1 MNLDEGFEIGDLRGL
16 VRRRAPM
23 ALGVG
28 LAVFL
33 VAIVVAAVLPNQYET
48 HTTILVEPQTISQE
62 LVEAQM
68 QGTDLNQRLH
78 LMTMQ
83 ILSRPRLSRVID
95 DLNLY
100 REESQEMT
108 REEIIAKMRGQ
119 IRVEPVLPELQ
130 EELDTRD
137 LQINTFRLYFRHDDP
152 QRAAAVANRLANDF
166 IEEHIRERV
175 EISSDTQE
183 FIEAELA
190 RLAVQ
195 IQDVEQRIA
204 EVKSENPGRLPE
216 DMQANQQIYQRT
228 LENLRDVQRQLSEA
242 RSDAAFYEQQ
252 SQVRSDVGAGSGR
265 AMSPEQRLNMLEL
278 RLAEFKSRGFTP
290 KHPDVMAT
298 REEIEAVQAQ
308 IASSAEEAEQEEQS
322 LSAAQQTARA
332 QARRAELRAEAARAE
347 IERLQAQ
354 LDDVQQRMAETPR
367 VAEQLSALER
377 DYEHLFASFQSF
389 SSKRLDAAVAA
400 NAERRQ
406 KGEKLR
412 ILESAVPPPDPTSP
426 NRLLIAVM
434 GVLLGGALGGGI
446 GVLMEA
452 TDSSFHEGR
461 KLQSTFRIP
470 VLAQIPAIVL
480 EADRVAQRRRRVLA
494 TVATGVLVA
503 VVLAGA
509 FAGYRMV
516 NGGGGGGDA
525 AGDRP
530 AAQARQG

>member
-16 VRRRAPM
+16 IRRRAPL
-23 ALGVG
+23 ALGVA

-33 VAIVVAAVLPNQYET
+33 VSVVAAAVLPNQYQT
-48 HTTILVEPQTISQE
+48 HTTILVEPQTISEE

-83 ILSRPRLSRVID
+83 ILSRSRLSRVID
-95 DLNLY
+95 DLGLY
-100 REESQEMT
+100 EEESREMT
-108 REEIIAKMRGQ
+108 REEIIARMRGQ

-130 EELDTRD
+130 EELDTRN
-137 LQINTFRLYFRHDDP
+137 LQINTFRLYFGHDEP
-152 QRAAAVANRLANDF
+152 RMAAAVANRLANDF

-216 DMQANQQIYQRT
+216 DMGSNQRIYQRT
-228 LENLRDVQRQLSEA
+228 LDNLREAQRELSEA
-242 RSDAAFYEQQ
+242 QSDAGFYEQQ
-252 SQVRSDVGAGSGR
+252 AQMHGGLGGGGS
-265 AMSPEQRLNMLEL
+265 ATPEQRLQTLEL
-278 RLAEFKSRGFTP
+278 RVGELKSRGFTE
-290 KHPDVMAT
+290 KHPDVVAT
-298 REEIEAVQAQ
+298 KLEIEEVKEKISAD
-308 IASSAEEAEQEEQS
+308 ASEEQEGDAVAS
-322 LSAAQQTARA
+322 PGQQTARA
-332 QARRAELRAEAARAE
+332 QARRAELRAASARAE
-347 IERLQAQ
+347 IERIQQQ
-354 LDDVQQRMAETPR
+354 LDEVQQRMAETPR

-377 DYEHLFASFQSF
+377 DYEHLFQSFQSF
-389 SSKRLDAAVAA
+389 SAKRLDAAVAA

-412 ILESAVPPPDPTSP
+412 VLETAVAPPEPTSP
-426 NRLLIAVM
+426 NRLLIVVM
-434 GVLLGGALGGGI
+434 GMVLGTALGGGI
-446 GVLMEA
+446 GVLQEA

-461 KLQSTFRIP
+461 KLQGTFRIP

-494 TVATGVLVA
+494 TVGTAVLVA

-509 FAGYRMV
+509 FAGYQAV
-516 NGGGGGGDA
+516 NGGGGEGDA
-525 AGDRP
+525 ARP
-530 AAQARQG
+530 TAEQARQG

>member
-1 MNLDEGFEIGDLRGL
+1 MNLDEGFEIGDIKGL
-16 VRRRAPM
+16 IGRRAPL
-23 ALGVG
+23 ALGVA

-33 VAIVVAAVLPNQYET
+33 VAVVVAAVLPNQYET
-48 HTTILVEPQTISQE
+48 HTTILVEPQTISEE

-95 DLNLY
+95 DLELY

-108 REEIIAKMRGQ
+108 REEVIEMMREQ

-130 EELDTRD
+130 EDLDLRRQEI
-137 LQINTFRLYFRHDDP
+137 QINTFQLYFQHEDP
-152 QRAAAVANRLANDF
+152 QMAAAVVNRLANDF

-175 EISSDTQE
+175 EVSSDTQE

-216 DMQANQQIYQRT
+216 DMDSNQRIYQR
-228 LENLRDVQRQLSEA
+228 LLDNLRDAQRQLSEA
-242 RSDAAFYEQQ
+242 QSDAAFYEQQ
-252 SQVRSDVGAGSGR
+252 AQVRSDVGATGGR
-265 AMSPEQRLNMLEL
+265 SMSPEQRLNMLEL
-278 RLAEFKSRGFTP
+278 RLAEFKSRGFTE
-290 KHPDVMAT
+290 KHPDILAT
-298 REEIEAVQAQ
+298 KEEIEAVKAQ
-308 IASSAEEAEQEEQS
+308 IATSDEEAEQEEQP
-322 LSAAQQTARA
+322 LSAAQQTAQA
-332 QARRAELRAEAARAE
+332 QARRARLRAESARAE
-347 IERLQAQ
+347 IERLQQQ
-354 LDDVQQRMAETPR
+354 LDEVQQRMAETPR
-367 VAEQLSALER
+367 VAEQLSALQR
-377 DYEHLFASFQSF
+377 DYEHLFSSFQSF
-389 SSKRLDAAVAA
+389 SNKRLEAAVAA

-412 ILESAVPPPDPTSP
+412 ILETAVPPPGPTSP
-426 NRLLIAVM
+426 NRLLLAVM

-446 GVLMEA
+446 GVLQEA

-494 TVATGVLVA
+494 TVGTGVLVA

-516 NGGGGGGDA
+516 NGGGGGEGA
-525 AGDRP
+525 QPP